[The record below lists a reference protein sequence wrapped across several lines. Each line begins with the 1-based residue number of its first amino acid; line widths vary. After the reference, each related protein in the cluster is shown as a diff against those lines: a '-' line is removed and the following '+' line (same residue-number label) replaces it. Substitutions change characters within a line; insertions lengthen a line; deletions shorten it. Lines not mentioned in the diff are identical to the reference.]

1 MKRENRQLHVGCHTP
16 INPIADKVPTKITLD
31 GDCALRLADM
41 ARKMNCSKSDVV
53 NALIGRYANVDN
65 TISELQEY
73 AVLGCREW

>member
-1 MKRENRQLHVGCHTP
+1 MKKENRPLHTGFHKP
-16 INPIADKVPTKITLD
+16 IFEGADKVPTKITLD
-31 GDCALRLADM
+31 ADCALRLADM